1 SRQIQQAVDS
11 QSAQAAATG
20 RPGCGNRAL
29 TTLQEHAQAFL
40 PPRDEAAAYCCALV
54 RWCRSSAE
62 SVNGNVMPGP
72 ALGVAHTRPQCAW
85 MIERT
90 MDSPLPMPSVLVV

>member
-1 SRQIQQAVDS
+1 CEMAFVEASHRDALAHPREGVPRECGSGRAQGGKGVHSRQIQQAVDS

-62 SVNGNVMPGP
+62 SVN
-72 ALGVAHTRPQCAW
+72 
-85 MIERT
+85 
-90 MDSPLPMPSVLVV
+90 